1 MSWSLPFSLHVRFAS
16 QLLLPDVTF
25 FKRLGFSLWCS
36 VVVHF
41 GFYCHKADSS
51 WGRVRMEF
59 GFTLSN
65 WVDITLQI
73 TLKQK
78 AYCLT
83 SLDSYCLEVEIRSMD
98 LSLPIKSM
106 QNLVLSQGNM
116 SFLTCSLYAL
126 FGLLHILLLFSTWI
140 KSFNCTGALVT
151 QKLQMAGQSQLT
163 FVYFI
168 LDRHHFY

>member
-1 MSWSLPFSLHVRFAS
+1 MLDLLHSSCFPMLHSLRGLVFHLVFSSSAFWV
-16 QLLLPDVTF
+16 LLS
-25 FKRLGFSLWCS
+25 R
-36 VVVHF
+36 
-41 GFYCHKADSS
+41 ADSS

-83 SLDSYCLEVEIRSMD
+83 SLDSYCLEVEIHSMD

-116 SFLTCSLYAL
+116 SFLTCSIYAL

-140 KSFNCTGALVT
+140 KSLNCTGALVT
-151 QKLQMAGQSQLT
+151 QKLQMAKQSQLT